1 MKKTMKLAIITT
13 LMAIGIATANAQT
26 TTTNVVL
33 NANISL
39 SGFVQAGESNAAPV
53 RIANKEI
60 FLAYG
65 TSENGHTVAKGAKLI
80 VASPADGG
88 EPTFFIREKTGTD
101 VTDTSLDLLMT
112 VSTSAEEVVGA
123 NGVRYTILT
132 LNFDNGMG
140 TDFSVS
146 GFATLKEGSAKG
158 TGTGSIPGVT
168 TSVSATVSGSG
179 HVNGEDAILKGTFSA
194 SGAKA
199 EVVEIP

>member
-1 MKKTMKLAIITT
+1 MKKNMKLAIITS

-39 SGFVQAGESNAAPV
+39 SGFVQSDESTATPV
-53 RIANKEI
+53 RIGNKEL

-80 VASPADGG
+80 VASPAEDSG

-101 VTDTSLDLLMT
+101 ITDTSLGLLMT
-112 VSTSAEEVVGA
+112 ISTSDEVVGA
-123 NGVRYTILT
+123 NGVRYAILT

-146 GFATLKEGSAKG
+146 GFATLKQGSAKG
-158 TGTGSIPGVT
+158 SGTGSIPDVT
-168 TSVSATVSGSG
+168 TSVSATVAGTG
-179 HVNGEDAILKGTFSA
+179 HVNGEYAILKGTVSA

-199 EVVEIP
+199 EVVEVP